1 MGNRI
6 KQCERERER
15 EGNRENET
23 RKNRMFFFCILLMG
37 RDGEKKK
44 MKMGR
49 RNTLG
54 IPGNYV

>member
-1 MGNRI
+1 MEVQIRNEMKNENR
-6 KQCERERER
+6 KPHVFGGERK
-15 EGNRENET
+15 EG
-23 RKNRMFFFCILLMG
+23 
-37 RDGEKKK
+37 GEK